1 MYKFYMS
8 GVLLP
13 VTPEKISYKIKNNN
27 KTVDL
32 MNGSSINVLRQPGLT
47 EISFKALIP
56 CRKYPFSHPEGFKEQ
71 DYFLTLLQELKIG
84 LKPFDFN
91 IHRTISNTTELAE
104 VNMKVSLESYTI
116 TEEASGMGDV
126 EIEISL
132 KEYTEQITS
141 YYVVTDTKKGTAK
154 EVKTRESDK
163 ETPSSYTV
171 KSGDSLWKIA
181 KLQLNDGT
189 KWKDIAEKNGIKPPY
204 TIKPGQ
210 VLKLG

>member
-1 MYKFYMS
+1 MS

-27 KTVDL
+27 KTIDL

-71 DYFLTLLQELKIG
+71 DYFLTLLQELKTG

-126 EIEISL
+126 EVEINL

-141 YYVVTDTKKGTAK
+141 DYVVTDTKKGTAK

-163 ETPSSYTV
+163 ATPSNYTV

-189 KWKDIAEKNGIKPPY
+189 KWKDIAEKNGIKSPY

-210 VLKLG
+210 VLKLV

>member
-1 MYKFYMS
+1 MS

-27 KTVDL
+27 KTIDL

-56 CRKYPFSHPEGFKEQ
+56 CRKYPFSHSEGFKEQ
-71 DYFLTLLQELKIG
+71 DYFLTLLQELKTG

-116 TEEASGMGDV
+116 TEEASGIGDV
-126 EIEISL
+126 EVEINL

-163 ETPSSYTV
+163 ATPSSYTV

-189 KWKDIAEKNGIKPPY
+189 KWKDIAEKNGIKSPY

>member
-27 KTVDL
+27 KTIDL

-71 DYFLTLLQELKIG
+71 DYFLTLLQELKTG

-104 VNMKVSLESYTI
+104 ISMRVSLESYTI

-126 EIEISL
+126 EVEINL

-141 YYVVTDTKKGTAK
+141 YYVVTDTQKGTAK

-163 ETPSSYTV
+163 ATPSSYTV

>member
-1 MYKFYMS
+1 M
-8 GVLLP
+8 
-13 VTPEKISYKIKNNN
+13 
-27 KTVDL
+27 
-32 MNGSSINVLRQPGLT
+32 R
-47 EISFKALIP
+47 
-56 CRKYPFSHPEGFKEQ
+56 
-71 DYFLTLLQELKIG
+71 
-84 LKPFDFN
+84 
-91 IHRTISNTTELAE
+91 
-104 VNMKVSLESYTI
+104 VSLESYTI

-126 EIEISL
+126 EIEINL

-141 YYVVTDTKKGTAK
+141 YYVVADTQKGTAK

-163 ETPSSYTV
+163 ATPSSYTV

-189 KWKDIAEKNGIKPPY
+189 KWKDIAEKNGIKSPY